1 MGQGRREED
10 PREILAGLVH
20 ADGYGLFRG
29 QSPGLDNERGIV
41 FLFLINNAAPEF
53 PQGRTEFTD
62 GALMQAF
69 DAVHTE
75 ESAARGEHGSEETAC
90 GAGFMGVT
98 GNGGVHAAARAVLHT
113 VYPEI

>member
-1 MGQGRREED
+1 MD
-10 PREILAGLVH
+10 
-20 ADGYGLFRG
+20 D
-29 QSPGLDNERGIV
+29 ERGIV
-41 FLFLINNAAPEF
+41 FFSLINNAAAEF

-69 DAVHTE
+69 NAVHTE

-90 GAGFMGVT
+90 GSGFVCVT
-98 GNGGVHAAARAVLHT
+98 GNGSIHAAARAVVHA